1 MYILPEVV
9 YTTQIVIIP
18 TLKNPLYV
26 RSASK
31 SCQRVSIKTVNTY
44 LRYVIWSNFFHKWYL
59 ELL

>member
-1 MYILPEVV
+1 MMYILPEVV

-44 LRYVIWSNFFHKWYL
+44 LRYVI
-59 ELL
+59 